1 VTGSVAKAL
10 GTWGIPHDAAA
21 RGAVVLAVACAVWAA
36 ARARADLSRPPR
48 AGGVLGAPPLAALKT
63 RHFLA
68 LAAFVA
74 ALVSVF
80 WMAAYL
86 RGGPRIIDAST
97 YFLQG
102 RAMNHG
108 LASWDVAEPT
118 ASFRGRFIF
127 YREPGVGGGIF
138 PPGYPALL
146 SLGFALGAP
155 MIVGPLIA
163 GAIVV
168 ATWALARE
176 LALDSAATSARA
188 ESIARAAALLSVVC
202 ACLRYHTADTMAH
215 GAAALLLTC
224 TLAASISARRTG
236 SGPMIAV
243 AGLALG
249 LLAATR
255 PVSALS
261 PALAAAALVTAGRP
275 RRLVGLGFAALPGL
289 LLFAWAAK
297 SVSGR
302 LASPQHLYYAV
313 SDGPAHCYRWG
324 FGAGV
329 GCLHEHGDFVLARM
343 GGGGYGLWAALGTTA
358 RRMHAHAL
366 DAFNAE
372 PLFLVTVWAIVTTLW
387 RGPRAARVTALV
399 VLAHVVA
406 YAPFYFDGSYPGGG
420 ARMFADV
427 LPLEHALVAAALV
440 HVAPRRLAVGTKAA
454 ALVALCLLGFGV
466 RASFEHQKLATRDGG
481 RPMYEP
487 DLVARYGVKTGLVF
501 VDSDHAFA
509 LAHDPSADAEHGVVV
524 ARLREDAR
532 DRMLYERL
540 HNPPTY
546 LYRFNPSAAETADPS
561 VVPWAPPELGAAL
574 RFEAEAEWPA
584 VAQRGGFAV
593 PAWTDKCASGAQA
606 LALVPEGAA
615 AETEIE
621 LPVAEEGE
629 LVVTPRIT
637 RHARHAAWPIAVDGG
652 GELEINGVV
661 WSWSALGG
669 ASACD
674 DLPGKRVRLAR
685 PKARVI
691 LRAKGGIV
699 ALDRIDVAR
708 AVPANR
714 GLPRP

>member
-1 VTGSVAKAL
+1 MTGALGKAL
-10 GTWGIPHDAAA
+10 GVWGLPHDGAA
-21 RGAVVLAVACAVWAA
+21 RAAVAIAVACAVWAA
-36 ARARADLSRPPR
+36 VRARADLARPPR
-48 AGGVLGAPPLAALKT
+48 SKGVLGAPPLAALKT

-102 RAMNHG
+102 RAMHHG

-118 ASFRGRFIF
+118 ASFRGRFIL
-127 YREPGVGGGIF
+127 YREPGVAGGIF

-146 SLGFALGAP
+146 SLGFAMGAP
-155 MIVGPLIA
+155 MIVGPLLA

-176 LALDSAATSARA
+176 LALDANATAARA

-215 GAAALLLTC
+215 GAAALLLTS
-224 TLAASISARRTG
+224 TIAAALCARRTR
-236 SGPMIAV
+236 SGPMVAL

-255 PVSALS
+255 PVSALA
-261 PALAAAALVTAGRP
+261 PALAAAALVMGGKP
-275 RRLVGLGFAALPGL
+275 RRVVGLGLAALPGL
-289 LLFAWAAK
+289 LLFAWAAT
-297 SVSGR
+297 SVTGR

-313 SDGPAHCYRWG
+313 SDGPEHCYRWG

-343 GGGGYGLWAALGTTA
+343 GTGGYGLWAALGTTA
-358 RRMHAHAL
+358 RRLHAHAL
-366 DAFNAE
+366 DALNAE
-372 PLFLVTVWAIVTTLW
+372 PLFLLTLWALVAALW

-399 VLAHVVA
+399 VLGHVVA

-420 ARMFADV
+420 ARMLADV
-427 LPLEHALVAAALV
+427 LPLEHALVAAALA
-440 HVAPRRLAVGTKAA
+440 HLAPRRLAVGTKAA
-454 ALVALCLLGFGV
+454 GLLALCLLGFAV
-466 RASFEHQKLATRDGG
+466 RASFEHQKLAARDGG

-487 DLVARYGVKTGLVF
+487 DLVARYGVKTGLLF

-509 LAHDPSADAEHGVVV
+509 LAHDPAADAEHGVVV
-524 ARLREDAR
+524 ARLREDTR

-546 LYRFNPSAAETADPS
+546 LYRFNPTAAETADPS

-584 VAQRGGFAV
+584 LAQRGGFAV
-593 PAWTDKCASGAQA
+593 PAWTDKCASGGQA
-606 LALVPEGAA
+606 LALVPEGAS
-615 AETEIE
+615 AEAEIE
-621 LPVAEEGE
+621 LPVAEDGE

-637 RHARHAAWPIAVDGG
+637 RHARHAAWPVAVDGG
-652 GELEINGVV
+652 GEVEIQGVV

-674 DLPGKRVRLAR
+674 ELPGKPVKLTR

-699 ALDRIDVAR
+699 ALDRITVAR
-708 AVPANR
+708 AVPTNR